1 MPSEGDDD
9 DVVDVLKFGKIEFL
23 EGYTML
29 MIVVKKIWNEKK
41 KLYLI
46 WSESCKI
53 GLLLVDVLGLNDVK
67 IDCATI
73 IGFNMIIIIGLTM

>member
-41 KLYLI
+41 I
-46 WSESCKI
+46 
-53 GLLLVDVLGLNDVK
+53 V
-67 IDCATI
+67 
-73 IGFNMIIIIGLTM
+73 FNMV